1 MKHHIFTMRSL
12 ICACVMLAGVALSA
26 EDDAAPVAGN
36 AASMTPP
43 QPNKVKVAKVSSQWI
58 KAAEAK
64 EYVLDLE
71 KVPPPYRNEIKFYTV
86 NALHSVGLK
95 EVASSDLVIKV
106 ELIDSHF
113 NVVPVNPRK
122 ERKSVQYVITASE
135 KGSMIWTA
143 SSSCSSRAT
152 EISNYWFPG
161 LVASIL
167 PNFGKSHGGPLSIGK
182 YPIYLNAV
190 NTPPAGN

>member
-1 MKHHIFTMRSL
+1 
-12 ICACVMLAGVALSA
+12 
-26 EDDAAPVAGN
+26 
-36 AASMTPP
+36 
-43 QPNKVKVAKVSSQWI
+43 
-58 KAAEAK
+58 
-64 EYVLDLE
+64 
-71 KVPPPYRNEIKFYTV
+71 
-86 NALHSVGLK
+86 
-95 EVASSDLVIKV
+95 
-106 ELIDSHF
+106 
-113 NVVPVNPRK
+113 
-122 ERKSVQYVITASE
+122 
-135 KGSMIWTA
+135 MIWTA